1 MILNI
6 EEQRIVCECSLN
18 INKEN
23 NIDNDSNVQTDN
35 GYFFIYLEDNIN
47 YKIFKYYSLIN
58 FNNLKSL
65 FAFYEL
71 SAVFLII
78 IVLSFI
84 F

>member
-1 MILNI
+1 M
-6 EEQRIVCECSLN
+6 
-18 INKEN
+18 
-23 NIDNDSNVQTDN
+23 QTDN
-35 GYFFIYLEDNIN
+35 GNFFNYLEDNIN